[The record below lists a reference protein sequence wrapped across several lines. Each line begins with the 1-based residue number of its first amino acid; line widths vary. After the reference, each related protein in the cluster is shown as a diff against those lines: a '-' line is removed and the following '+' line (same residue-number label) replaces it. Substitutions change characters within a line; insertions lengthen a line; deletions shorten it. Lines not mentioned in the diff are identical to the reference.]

1 VVFILIKKNTKVII
15 EGEGELEWVG
25 GMPLAKGEDFTVHE
39 NNKTTTYLVSGKK
52 VDCFVNGDEQ
62 IVNVVYTLRRK

>member
-1 VVFILIKKNTKVII
+1 LIKKNTKVII
-15 EGEGELEWVG
+15 EGEGELDWAG

-39 NNKTTTYLVSGKK
+39 GGKTTIYLVSDKK
-52 VDCFVNGDEQ
+52 VDCFVEGDEQ